1 MFSIR
6 TAVLLTAFLS
16 VFVLGGAG
24 GYLIKGLSAS
34 PAAASQSASGSCP
47 ASSHAVVWYTAR
59 TWSCETD
66 NVSRRHTE

>member
-6 TAVLLTAFLS
+6 TAVLLIAFLS

-47 ASSHAVVWYTAR
+47 AGSHAVVWYSAR
-59 TWSCETD
+59 SWTCVTD
-66 NVSRRHTE
+66 T